1 MNGRIQN
8 ELIIEKQNDKRVSVM
23 PDFVRRWYMNMKA
36 SKKTAATCRDYI
48 NKVGRFLKSINPDIS
63 KVELSD
69 INDETVS
76 TYFLSIQKTEKSG
89 ELAFTS
95 DSYQLTVWCCLDNF
109 LGYLYKMGMID
120 RNYIET
126 ISKPK
131 NHDLDRI
138 NEKRVLLTEKDF
150 KKILKAVDL
159 ERNDSL
165 RKRDKAI
172 ILLFMN
178 TGMRKTALST
188 ITFEDLNLEESSLTV
203 VDKGNKRHTY
213 VLNDK
218 LLNALTEWLSVRDE
232 YGTPGSDNHL
242 FISNRGK
249 IISSRAV
256 ENIIEKY
263 TEKALG
269 HPLSPHKLRSGYCS
283 ILYKK
288 TGDIEFVR
296 RAVGHS
302 SAVTTQRYIVT
313 NGMEKKKA
321 AEIMGNL
328 LT

>member
-1 MNGRIQN
+1 MNGRMQN
-8 ELIIEKQNDKRVSVM
+8 EMLIEKRNDEKVSLM
-23 PDFVRRWYMNMKA
+23 PSFVQDWYINMKA

-48 NKVGRFLKSINPDIS
+48 SKIEKFLKTINSDMSKIS
-63 KVELSD
+63 LSE
-69 INDETVS
+69 INNRTIS
-76 TYFLSIQKTEKSG
+76 SYYLSIQHTEKDG
-89 ELAFTS
+89 ELAYTS
-95 DSYQLTVWCCLDNF
+95 DSYQLSVWYCLDNF
-109 LGYLYKMGMID
+109 LTYLYKVGAIE
-120 RNYIET
+120 RNYMDT

-150 KKILKAVDL
+150 KKIVSVINM
-159 ERNDSL
+159 ERNETL
-165 RKRDKAI
+165 RKRDRAI
-172 ILLFMN
+172 VLLFMY
-178 TGMRKTALST
+178 TGMRKTALET
-188 ITFEDLNLEESSLTV
+188 ITFDDIDLENASLTV

-213 VLNDK
+213 VLNDV
-218 LLNALTEWLSVRDE
+218 LVDALKEWIGVRSKYIDSKTE
-232 YGTPGSDNHL
+232 NHV
-242 FISNRGK
+242 FVSNRGK
-249 IISSRAV
+249 IMAPKTLEKTIK
-256 ENIIEKY
+256 KY

-313 NGMEKKKA
+313 NGTEKKKA